1 MRRMSRKVAT
11 VGGGLLAGVGF
22 VLALLALAL
31 PWARY
36 RLAVDVPVG
45 GADLDHQGR
54 LAVFQ
59 LDLGW
64 WYVVMLL
71 ALLGLVAWTAVAK
84 GAVARWA
91 ALAGLA
97 IGVAGMAVASA
108 LAGRLASTSVD
119 TVVSGIAMIDV
130 RAARA
135 SGIGY
140 GIAAPLVLA
149 LGGALLSVRTQ
160 RE

>member
-11 VGGGLLAGVGF
+11 VGGGLVAGAGF

-31 PWARY
+31 PWATY

-45 GADLDHQGR
+45 DAGLDHKGK

-59 LDLGW
+59 VDLGW
-64 WYVVMLL
+64 WYVVMLF

-84 GAVARWA
+84 GAAARWA

-97 IGVAGMAVASA
+97 FGVAGMALASA

-135 SGIGY
+135 SGVGY
-140 GIAAPLVLA
+140 GVAAPLVLA

>member
-1 MRRMSRKVAT
+1 V
-11 VGGGLLAGVGF
+11 VILF
-22 VLALLALAL
+22 ALLA
-31 PWARY
+31 
-36 RLAVDVPVG
+36 
-45 GADLDHQGR
+45 
-54 LAVFQ
+54 
-59 LDLGW
+59 
-64 WYVVMLL
+64 
-71 ALLGLVAWTAVAK
+71 LVAWTAVAK
-84 GAVARWA
+84 GTVARWA

-97 IGVAGMAVASA
+97 IGVAGMAVASV

-140 GIAAPLVLA
+140 GVAAPLVLA